1 MANPK
6 KHHSASR
13 RDSRRANWKRLSLP
27 GFSKCA
33 QCGTL
38 HIPHRVCPG
47 CGFYKGQL
55 VVAVAEKKKKGDE
68 GQG

>member
-13 RDSRRANWKRLSLP
+13 RDSRRAHWKRLENP
-27 GFSKCA
+27 AFSKCA
-33 QCGTL
+33 QCGTA

-47 CGFYKGQL
+47 CGFYKGEL
-55 VVAVAEKKKKGDE
+55 VVAVKAKKKDE
-68 GQG
+68 GQA

>member
-13 RDSRRANWKRLSLP
+13 RDSRRAHWKRLEI
-27 GFSKCA
+27 GNFSKCA
-33 QCGTL
+33 QCGTMF
-38 HIPHRVCPG
+38 IPHRVCPG

-55 VVAVAEKKKKGDE
+55 VTAIKAKKKGEE
-68 GQG
+68 GQA